1 MIPDSVTHIG
11 KRAFKDNNIT
21 ELTLGSGLTVIEDN
35 TFSGNEIAE
44 LTIPDSVAEI
54 GANAF
59 ADNKIRTLDIP
70 ATVEYPGKGSFKYNY
85 INTLTLHG
93 GIEVIEDRAFY
104 NNYFGEVK
112 IPNTAEYLGRYS
124 FGYKDGKS
132 SYGNYRTIEKIN
144 DFKIIGIDYSKAD
157 TYAEANGFKFE
168 SATTS
173 RTPGDSSSSEPEEV
187 VYDTLQRGLCFRRC

>member
-1 MIPDSVTHIG
+1 M
-11 KRAFKDNNIT
+11 
-21 ELTLGSGLTVIEDN
+21 
-35 TFSGNEIAE
+35 
-44 LTIPDSVAEI
+44 IPDSVAEI

-132 SYGNYRTIEKIN
+132 SDGNYRTIEKIN

-187 VYDTLQRGLCFRRC
+187 VYDSFIEVHIRYKEDFVSGDVNGDGTIDIEDAVSIINHVNGVSVIKQTV